1 MVVDTLI
8 YHPTLSKLIKFWDST
23 PKREKTFRL
32 LSYLS
37 RFLGYYAYK
46 KVILKKQ
53 LNCGV
58 I

>member
-23 PKREKTFRL
+23 LKEKTFRL